1 MQSDNF
7 IYKSFCEFTITSGCV
22 TPEELSEMLGIS
34 PSRFFKKGDKS
45 VSKHSGSLITKPY
58 NLWAISSK
66 TLLSEEESISPH
78 LEYLRSK
85 LEDKMEV
92 LKTLKDDQN
101 LELTFTVW
109 IETDNSG
116 TGIDLTEQEISF
128 LADCSNRVHFSFLTN
143 DEISN

>member
-7 IYKSFCEFTITSGCV
+7 ISKSYCEFTITSDSV
-22 TPEELSEMLGIS
+22 TPEELTEMLRIL
-34 PSRFFKKGDKS
+34 PSHLFKKGDKS

-78 LEYLRSK
+78 LEYLRSQ
-85 LEDKMEV
+85 LENKMEV
-92 LKTLKDDQN
+92 LKNLKDDQN

-116 TGIDLTEQEISF
+116 IGLDLTEQEMSF
-128 LADCSNRVHFSFLTN
+128 LAGYSNRVHFSFLTN
-143 DEISN
+143 DEITE